1 MSPQEQPEIPAHTK
15 WGIRISTVIILLISA
30 MIIKNCVGSIMYAV
44 STEKEQQNLYYEL
57 GSTHGMQK
65 AQGMT
70 KPAEPETENLLLKKR
85 YRKGYRDGWDSV
97 QTTKKAQPSSE
108 LPKKDQ

>member
-1 MSPQEQPEIPAHTK
+1 MTPQEQPQIPAHTK

-30 MIIKNCVGSIMYAV
+30 MIIKNSGGSIIYGV
-44 STEKEQQNLYYEL
+44 STEQEQQNIYYEL
-57 GSTHGMQK
+57 GYTHGMQK

-70 KPAEPETENLLLKKR
+70 KPAEPETENLLLKKL

-97 QTTKKAQPSSE
+97 QPGKESQTIPE
-108 LPKKDQ
+108 PGPKDK